1 MIGRLRGKLLHK
13 APPSLLI
20 DVGGVGYE
28 LEAPMTTFYDLPAVG
43 ENVTLYTHTVVRED
57 AQLLYGFSREGQRRL
72 FRSLLK
78 VNGVGPRMALAIL
91 SGLSEDEFL
100 QCISTQDVER
110 LRQAPGVGRKIAERL
125 LMELRDQTLVEPG
138 AALAP
143 GTEPVAVPPDPVSEA
158 VSALVALGY
167 KPNEAHRAIN
177 GVSPVGL
184 STEEIIRQALKSV
197 AG

>member
-43 ENVTLYTHTVVRED
+43 DTVTLYTHLVLRED
-57 AQLLYGFSREGQRRL
+57 VQLLYGFSREPQRRL
-72 FRSLLK
+72 FRGLLK
-78 VNGVGPRMALAIL
+78 VSGVGPRVALAIL
-91 SGLSEDEFL
+91 SGLSEEEFI
-100 QCISTQDVER
+100 QCIHDEDVGR

-125 LMELRDQTLVEPG
+125 VVELRDK
-138 AALAP
+138 ALLEHVRPRA
-143 GTEPVAVPPDPVSEA
+143 ERENASIAPDPVREA
-158 VSALVALGY
+158 VSALIALGY
-167 KPNEAHRAIN
+167 KAVEAQRAIN
-177 GVSPVGL
+177 GLPTAGL
-184 STEEIIRQALKSV
+184 TTEEIIRQALKRA